1 MVTRLNSG
9 DGSFTS
15 RLGGGFQDSTGKIK
29 NADKGFDAAGVA
41 ASYLG
46 HTLRGMD
53 IYKEPEP
60 TPDPSKIKYG
70 DGALGTA
77 LTRRLLG
84 SAGTIQD
91 FIDRDP
97 YNRDTRTRGNSVRS
111 RDFRELL
118 STTAA
123 DLRAGTGEFSDW
135 TED

>member
-91 FIDRDP
+91 FIDRDH
-97 YNRDTRTRGNSVRS
+97 YDKDTRTRGNSVRS
-111 RDFRELL
+111 KDFRELL

-123 DLRAGTGEFSDW
+123 DLRSGTGEFSDW